1 MAPRTTPPFRA
12 DHVGS
17 LLRPAELHAA
27 RADRAAGRIT
37 AEELRAVEDEA
48 IRDAV
53 ALQQLVGLR
62 SVTDGE
68 FRRATWHMDFIYQ
81 IGGIDRAPGTLL
93 STFHNEEGDITF
105 TPDAIQVT
113 RRLSVDETIQTVDA
127 LRERFPALLDPPS
140 DDICYATQ
148 NRQAAVKAI
157 AAQADLVIVV
167 GSPNSSNSVRLVEVA
182 RDYGTPAAYLV
193 DDAGEVDERW
203 LDGVTT
209 IGVTSGASVPE
220 ELVTA
225 VLDKLAGHGFGDVEE
240 VEAVKERM
248 VFQLPRELRK

>member
-113 RRLSVDETIQTVDA
+113 RPLSVDKTIFGEDFAFLQ
-127 LRERFPALLDPPS
+127 S
-140 DDICYATQ
+140 
-148 NRQAAVKAI
+148 I
-157 AAQADLVIVV
+157 AGD
-167 GSPNSSNSVRLVEVA
+167 
-182 RDYGTPAAYLV
+182 
-193 DDAGEVDERW
+193 
-203 LDGVTT
+203 
-209 IGVTSGASVPE
+209 SVPK
-220 ELVTA
+220 LTIPAPSMVHYRSGIRAVVTRTSTLTSSRSGPTWA
-225 VLDKLAGHGFGDVEE
+225 PPTTPRSSGWPPRAAGTSSSTT
-240 VEAVKERM
+240 RRW
-248 VFQLPRELRK
+248 PT